1 MKPFLTMIAFV
12 AAGGLMAADQAHS
25 QGMPGKGGEI
35 AARWCAPCHRV
46 SADQPNANADVPGFA
61 EIAARSAD
69 DFAWLGPFLA
79 DPHPPMPNLSLT
91 RREIANLVAYIAS
104 LR

>member
-1 MKPFLTMIAFV
+1 MKPFAMLFTFV
-12 AAGGLMAADQAHS
+12 AAGGLMASGDAHG
-25 QGMPGKGGEI
+25 QGIASEGGEI

-46 SADQPNANADVPGFA
+46 SADQPIANADVPGFA

-69 DFAWLGPFLA
+69 DYAWLATFLA
-79 DPHPPMPNLSLT
+79 DPHPPMPDFSLT
-91 RREIANLVAYIAS
+91 RQEIADLVAYIAS